1 MVNWDSA
8 GLSIKT
14 DMDFLQGSFKL
25 LMQSLAGLP
34 NNEHLK
40 RTRQRFLTQLSDD
53 YREVIRVSS
62 DSRGGDVHPTFQ
74 WAMCSTVLDML

>member
-1 MVNWDSA
+1 MVNWGSA
-8 GLSIKT
+8 GMSVKT

-34 NNEHLK
+34 RSKHLK
-40 RTRQRFLTQLSDD
+40 RTGQRFLTQLSDD

-62 DSRGGDVHPTFQ
+62 DPRGGDVHPTFQ